1 MASSGVPVPTAA
13 DANAVVAYSTFNSLR
28 LHQVFPSLSSQSIVG
43 RLIRFWDT
51 RNVHKTGE
59 FMAITI
65 LLLDEQ
71 VFIVSNLILIRSKY
85 Y

>member
-51 RNVHKTGE
+51 RNVHKNGE

-71 VFIVSNLILIRSKY
+71 VLIVSNLILIRSKY